1 MSLTVSYQQH
11 FRAIMRL
18 GLPLIGG
25 HLAHFSIGMTDTVM
39 MGWHSVAGLAA
50 LVLGS
55 TMFFVLFI
63 LGAGF
68 SAAIMPLVASA
79 EAQGDQL
86 RVRRVTRM
94 GFWLSALYGLVVL
107 PAFWWSSPLLQ
118 AFGQQLSLAEEVQRY
133 LRIAGFAIVPA
144 LLMMVCLLYT
154 SPSPRDS

>member
-79 EAQGDQL
+79 AVAG
-86 RVRRVTRM
+86 RR
-94 GFWLSALYGLVVL
+94 GAALFTDRWICDCPGAVDD
-107 PAFWWSSPLLQ
+107 
-118 AFGQQLSLAEEVQRY
+118 G
-133 LRIAGFAIVPA
+133 G
-144 LLMMVCLLYT
+144 
-154 SPSPRDS
+154 